1 MTTVF
6 NMQADIVGT
15 WVSSITASGTI
26 TLNAIPRQAQITSA
40 NNFNDEQNPS
50 FTFSNAGGFTMS
62 AYLSFAGKIIFRSGI
77 GNATSG
83 TYTFTLT
90 EAERTTLRNATP
102 NSNTMTVTYGLQ
114 TTISGTVY
122 SHTIA
127 KTMTVVNAN
136 PTAPTLDYFDIE
148 PTSAS
153 VTGDQK
159 RIIQNQSSFRA
170 VVGTSTAK
178 KGATIKSYSVSING
192 VTKAGNGNIDFGL
205 INSATNTDLV
215 VTVTDSRGLTATT
228 KKTVIVDSWE
238 QPTAITTL
246 YRVNN
251 YESESRLKV
260 DCTYSSLNGKNKVT
274 CQYCYK
280 KTTDT
285 TFSNW
290 SSISDKTLLN
300 ITLDNLYDYNF
311 KVRIND
317 VFSGYISEYNLILPK
332 GIPIVFIDTEKKS
345 VGIGKF
351 PTLDNSL
358 EGQGY
363 GHFAGG
369 LGTNGDLT
377 VIGNIKLSGV
387 ALFDS
392 GSNERG
398 TYIKFADGTMI
409 CAKRLNI
416 QTTCSNAWGSM
427 FDSPEITIG
436 EFPVNFNAVPIV
448 TAISTGANSCFIEG
462 VRDTTTSTW
471 GKMWICRPV
480 STNSVWYTV
489 DLIAVGR
496 WK

>member
-6 NMQADIVGT
+6 KMQADIVGT
-15 WVSSITASGTI
+15 WVDNITATGTI
-26 TLNAIPRQAQITSA
+26 VLNSIPRQAQITGA

-50 FTFSNAGGFTMS
+50 LTFSNAGGFQLS
-62 AYLSFAGKIIFRSGI
+62 AYLSFAGKTISRSGL

-114 TTISGTVY
+114 TTISGMVY

-148 PTSAS
+148 PMSAS

-192 VTKAGNGNIDFGL
+192 VTKDGNGNIDFGL

-251 YESESRLKV
+251 YESDSRLKV
-260 DCTYSSLNGKNKVT
+260 DCTYSSLNGKNTIT

-285 TFSNW
+285 MYSNW
-290 SSISDKTLLN
+290 SSIPDKTLLN
-300 ITLDNLYDYNF
+300 ITLDNLHDYNV

-332 GIPIVFIDTEKKS
+332 GIPIMFIDTVKKS
-345 VGIGKF
+345 VGVGKF

-358 EGQGY
+358 EVQGY

-377 VIGNIKLSGV
+377 VYGNINLSGV
-387 ALFDS
+387 ALFNS
-392 GSNERG
+392 GSNEKG
-398 TYIKFADGTMI
+398 TYTKFADGTMI
-409 CAKRLNI
+409 CTKRLNI
-416 QTTCSNAWGSM
+416 QTACSNAWGSM

-436 EFPVNFNAVPIV
+436 EFPTNFNAVPIV